1 MIVKTV
7 VNKIIHKALNCAEDF
22 CLMLWLFYDYDGE
35 TLKYFKQ

>member
-22 CLMLWLFYDYDGE
+22 CLMLWG
-35 TLKYFKQ
+35 YFMTMMERL